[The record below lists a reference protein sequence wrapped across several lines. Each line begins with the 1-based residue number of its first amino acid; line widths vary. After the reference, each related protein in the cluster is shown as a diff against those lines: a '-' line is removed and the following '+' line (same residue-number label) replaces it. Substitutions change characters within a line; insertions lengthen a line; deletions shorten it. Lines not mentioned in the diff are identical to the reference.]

1 MTEVKQLKVEE
12 YNLVDFVMKIQQ
24 GIRDGYEVN
33 DTSDDAP
40 IQIGG
45 AFHLIMREAAK
56 PVKVVESLVVEAS
69 IDTTKLQE
77 QLKASGEIEQMLVDS
92 LVVGEMTTTDDFLM
106 VSDDIDEALSSGII
120 EDVKIEDLQVT
131 EERSQELS
139 DAFVEQLEKD
149 ADKWD
154 NKELGADEA
163 YVETIE
169 PPKEPT
175 LDESLPKEEQ
185 AALQTKQP
193 TKRGRK

>member
-1 MTEVKQLKVEE
+1 MSDVKQLKIEE
-12 YNLVDFVMKIQQ
+12 FSLVDFVMKIQQ

-56 PVKVVESLVVEAS
+56 PNITVGKLVMDAL

-77 QLKASGEIEQMLVDS
+77 QLKAGGEIEQMLSDG
-92 LVVGEMTTTDDFLM
+92 LVVEEKTDK
-106 VSDDIDEALSSGII
+106 S
-120 EDVKIEDLQVT
+120 EDLYGNLMGT
-131 EERSQELS
+131 IPIT
-139 DAFVEQLEKD
+139 
-149 ADKWD
+149 
-154 NKELGADEA
+154 NA

-175 LDESLPKEEQ
+175 LGESLPKEEQ
-185 AALQTKQP
+185 VVQTKQATIAATTTP
-193 TKRGRK
+193 KRGKKQ

>member
-1 MTEVKQLKVEE
+1 MSDAKQLKIEE
-12 YNLVDFVMKIQQ
+12 FSLVDFVMKIQQ

-45 AFHLIMREAAK
+45 AFHLIMREAIT
-56 PVKVVESLVVEAS
+56 PNVVIGKAVFEAS
-69 IDTTKLQE
+69 LDTTKLQE
-77 QLKASGEIEQMLVDS
+77 QLKAGGEIEEMLADS
-92 LVVGEMTTTDDFLM
+92 LIIGEVDYT
-106 VSDDIDEALSSGII
+106 
-120 EDVKIEDLQVT
+120 
-131 EERSQELS
+131 
-139 DAFVEQLEKD
+139 KD

-193 TKRGRK
+193 TKRGKK

>member
-1 MTEVKQLKVEE
+1 MSDMKSDAKQLKIEE
-12 YNLVDFVMKIQQ
+12 FSLVDFVMKIQQ

-45 AFHLIMREAAK
+45 AFHLIMRE
-56 PVKVVESLVVEAS
+56 KVEVDVELRLKAWCDKVQVRV
-69 IDTTKLQE
+69 DTEKLQE
-77 QLKASGEIEQMLVDS
+77 QLKAGGEIEQMVADS
-92 LVVGEMTTTDDFLM
+92 LVVDEKLHET
-106 VSDDIDEALSSGII
+106 SIDP
-120 EDVKIEDLQVT
+120 
-131 EERSQELS
+131 
-139 DAFVEQLEKD
+139 EKD

-185 AALQTKQP
+185 AVIQTKQP

>member
-1 MTEVKQLKVEE
+1 MSDVKQLKIEE

-56 PVKVVESLVVEAS
+56 PNITVGKLVMDAS

-77 QLKASGEIEQMLVDS
+77 QLKVGGEIEQMLADS
-92 LVVGEMTTTDDFLM
+92 LVVGEVKDFTDEHVAAYENAKREELHETSMT
-106 VSDDIDEALSSGII
+106 II
-120 EDVKIEDLQVT
+120 PITND
-131 EERSQELS
+131 
-139 DAFVEQLEKD
+139 
-149 ADKWD
+149 
-154 NKELGADEA
+154 

-185 AALQTKQP
+185 VALQTKQVTIASTTTP
-193 TKRGRK
+193 KRGKKQ

>member
-1 MTEVKQLKVEE
+1 MENKIKLEE
-12 YNLVDFVMKIQQ
+12 YDLVSFMMKVQQ
-24 GIRDGYEVN
+24 AILDGYELT
-33 DTSDDAP
+33 DSSEEAP
-40 IQIGG
+40 MCIGHCYH
-45 AFHLIMREAAK
+45 AIMREAAK
-56 PVKVVESLVVEAS
+56 PVKVVGALVMEAS

-77 QLKASGEIEQMLVDS
+77 QLKVGGEIEQMLADS
-92 LVVGEMTTTDDFLM
+92 LVVDEKLHET
-106 VSDDIDEALSSGII
+106 SIDP
-120 EDVKIEDLQVT
+120 
-131 EERSQELS
+131 
-139 DAFVEQLEKD
+139 EKD

>member
-1 MTEVKQLKVEE
+1 MSDVKQLKIEE

-24 GIRDGYEVN
+24 GVRDGYEVN

-45 AFHLIMREAAK
+45 AFHLIMREAIK
-56 PVKVVESLVVEAS
+56 PNVVVGKAVFEAS
-69 IDTTKLQE
+69 LDTTKLQE
-77 QLKASGEIEQMLVDS
+77 QLKAGGEIEQVLADS
-92 LVVGEMTTTDDFLM
+92 LVVEEKTDKSEEVHGNLM
-106 VSDDIDEALSSGII
+106 RTIPITDE
-120 EDVKIEDLQVT
+120 
-131 EERSQELS
+131 
-139 DAFVEQLEKD
+139 
-149 ADKWD
+149 
-154 NKELGADEA
+154 
-163 YVETIE
+163 YVETIA

>member
-1 MTEVKQLKVEE
+1 MSGVNSIKVEE
-12 YNLVDFVMKIQQ
+12 YSLVDFVMKIQQ

-45 AFHLIMREAAK
+45 AFHLIMREKEYQPMPTANF
-56 PVKVVESLVVEAS
+56 VSLLS
-69 IDTTKLQE
+69 FDTTKLQE
-77 QLKASGEIEQMLVDS
+77 QLKVGGEIEQMLADS
-92 LVVGEMTTTDDFLM
+92 LVVDEKLHET
-106 VSDDIDEALSSGII
+106 SIDP
-120 EDVKIEDLQVT
+120 
-131 EERSQELS
+131 
-139 DAFVEQLEKD
+139 EKD

-154 NKELGADEA
+154 NKELGADED

-185 AALQTKQP
+185 AVLQTKQT